1 MRFSLRV
8 GNVIGVV
15 VCSWSAAIHS
25 SRSESCRAA
34 SSFVHVPI
42 LHRSVASTTRVKS
55 RHAHLLANDDEDGK
69 DTVRV
74 RIWRVLA
81 SGEEMTLKQLGSA
94 VGERRLG
101 DLKAHLTHVEKQAKT
116 LGSKS
121 PEWRIRRGLSGDNVQ
136 KINKMRLK
144 IRRGDRNEV
153 CIRLV

>member
-1 MRFSLRV
+1 V
-8 GNVIGVV
+8 G
-15 VCSWSAAIHS
+15 
-25 SRSESCRAA
+25 
-34 SSFVHVPI
+34 
-42 LHRSVASTTRVKS
+42 S

-136 KINKMRLK
+136 TINKMRLQ